1 MILTLRSRLVD
12 PLYLFLFILNCPF
25 RLILAVLF
33 FFMKKNLVLFKK
45 VQLNFFKAK
54 FMNYIHAHPD
64 WLVLDFG
71 AQIGKLLRFLF

>member
-1 MILTLRSRLVD
+1 MLHIS
-12 PLYLFLFILNCPF
+12 I
-25 RLILAVLF
+25 
-33 FFMKKNLVLFKK
+33 
-45 VQLNFFKAK
+45 FFKAK